1 LQDAYVKSPVTNL
14 ANNIAAAMPRGRWAN
29 RVDDQSL
36 VVKSLLD
43 NSAMQGIYTYRLL
56 TSLLCGLSHYKFLV
70 YSCFLH
76 ILKCCYMQW
85 VVSVVTQ

>member
-43 NSAMQGIYTYRLL
+43 NSTMQGIY
-56 TSLLCGLSHYKFLV
+56 V
-70 YSCFLH
+70 
-76 ILKCCYMQW
+76 
-85 VVSVVTQ
+85 